1 MAPRQNRHILRELC
15 PPWLRGPQAYS
26 FLNEGIFTLY
36 DIDAELMWQALLCRF
51 PSYCPA
57 DALPYL
63 AADRRIIVGPD
74 ESEAAVRVRLLA
86 WMLEA
91 VLSGLPI
98 GWLIALQAF
107 GAPDYPKV
115 RIVTKNSIWYTLE
128 ANAVPRMLGLRGF
141 QRLDPCPYEL
151 GSQWPIGA
159 FASETE
165 RLRTSGLYSRVKA
178 SPANFDW
185 DSLSNPERAACWWDA
200 VGVIYG
206 RYEEQEAYADL
217 ADTWLLDD
225 PSESVGFNEG
235 YGTFTTLQY
244 LATQRKSCKSVLRA
258 IVWTDNEALFPPD
271 GALGDPELPDGYWG
285 RPGKVIAGKLI
296 PSQRLDCRVILGFPK
311 D

>member
-15 PPWLRGPQAYS
+15 PPFLRGSQAYS
-26 FLNEGIFTLY
+26 FLSEGIFTLY
-36 DIDAELMWQALLCRF
+36 DIDAELMWQALLARF

-63 AADRRIIVGPD
+63 AADRRIIIGP
-74 ESEAAVRVRLLA
+74 EETEAATRTRLLA

-115 RIVTKNSIWYTLE
+115 RLVTKSSVWYTLE
-128 ANAVPRMLGLRGF
+128 ANAVPRMLRFPGYTP
-141 QRLDPCPYEL
+141 LDPCPYES
-151 GSQWPIGA
+151 GASWPIGA
-159 FASETE
+159 VASETE
-165 RLRTSGLYSRVKA
+165 RLRCSALYSRAKA

-206 RYEEQEAYADL
+206 RYAEQEPYADL
-217 ADTWLLDD
+217 GDTWLLDD
-225 PSESVGFNEG
+225 PGESVGFDEG
-235 YGTFTTLQY
+235 YGTFTALRY
-244 LATQRKSCKSVLRA
+244 LSVQRKSCKSVLRA
-258 IVWTDNEALFPPD
+258 VVWTDNTTLFDPTKS
-271 GALGDPELPDGYWG
+271 LGDPELPDGYWG
-285 RPGKVIAGKLI
+285 RPGRIVAGHLT
-296 PSQRLDCRVILGFPK
+296 PTRSLDCRVLTSFPR